1 MVSSVELPQR
11 EDMIMASLAED
22 ILIVDDEPDA
32 RLILKLILRRIL
44 KYPVRE
50 ASSGAEAL
58 ELVQQ
63 QMPRL
68 IILDLT
74 MPGLDGV
81 TFLKQVRSNEQMSRV
96 PVVVFTTYP
105 LSEQQAEDLRVPA
118 GMIIQKGNMKAD
130 KLGEIILSALDGGQY
145 LM

>member
-1 MVSSVELPQR
+1 
-11 EDMIMASLAED
+11 MALLAED

-50 ASSGAEAL
+50 ACSGAEAL

-63 QMPRL
+63 RVPRL

-81 TFLKQVRSNEQMSRV
+81 TFLQQVRASDQMADV

-105 LSEQQAEDLRVPA
+105 LTDQQAQDLHIPT
-118 GMIIQKGNMKAD
+118 GMIVQKGSIRAD
-130 KLGEIILSALDGGQY
+130 KLGEIILSALDGNRF

>member
-1 MVSSVELPQR
+1 
-11 EDMIMASLAED
+11 MASLAED

-50 ASSGAEAL
+50 ASNGAEAMK
-58 ELVQQ
+58 LVQQ
-63 QMPRL
+63 QAPRL

-74 MPGLDGV
+74 MPGLDGL
-81 TFLKQVRSNEQMSRV
+81 TFLQQVRANRHMANI

-105 LSEQQAEDLRVPA
+105 LTEQQAEDLHVPA
-118 GMIIQKGNMKAD
+118 GMIVQKGNMKAD
-130 KLGEIILSALDGGQY
+130 KLGEIILSALDGTQY

>member
-1 MVSSVELPQR
+1 
-11 EDMIMASLAED
+11 MASLAED

-32 RLILKLILRRIL
+32 RLILKLILRRVL
-44 KYPVRE
+44 RYPVRE

-58 ELVQQ
+58 ELVCQQ
-63 QMPRL
+63 TPRL

-74 MPGLDGV
+74 MPDLDGV
-81 TFLKQVRSNEQMSRV
+81 TFLQQVRANDGMAKI

-105 LSEQQAEDLRVPA
+105 LTEQQVKDLCIPA
-118 GMIIQKGNMKAD
+118 GMVIQKGNIKAD
-130 KLGEIILSALDGGQY
+130 KLGEIILSALDGDRL

>member
-81 TFLKQVRSNEQMSRV
+81 SFLKEVRSNERMSRV

-105 LSEQQAEDLRVPA
+105 LTEQQAEDLRVPT

-130 KLGEIILSALDGGQY
+130 KLGEIILSALDDGQY